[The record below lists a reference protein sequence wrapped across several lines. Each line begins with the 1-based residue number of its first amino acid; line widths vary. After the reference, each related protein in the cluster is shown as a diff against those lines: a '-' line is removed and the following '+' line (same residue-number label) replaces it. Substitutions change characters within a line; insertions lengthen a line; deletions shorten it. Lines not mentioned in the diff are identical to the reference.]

1 MHRCGDE
8 EDAMTITDYRAA
20 ALEGQ
25 VLPIIDI
32 GPWSSGNVDDRRRV
46 AAEVDAACCEIGFF
60 LVTSHGVDPGLIA
73 RMYDVTK
80 RFFALPD
87 GSKAR
92 WSSPTGNS
100 YRGWAVRGAPGPN
113 AGVRL
118 RESYEVCRYDSADE
132 LAAVG
137 YEQRWLDGFDPN
149 IWPDDPPDFRAVWSE
164 YYVAMRDLG
173 GRLLSICAAGLGLD
187 AAWFADKFDRETSYL
202 SGNLYPAELEPTGDS
217 LRFGAHTD
225 IGSLTILY
233 QDGGPGGLQVLDRLG
248 RWCDVA
254 EVPGTY
260 VVNLGDMLAKWTN
273 DRWVATMHRVVRPRP
288 SDAPENRLSLP
299 YFQHPNFDAL
309 IECIPTCTAPERPA
323 KYPPVF
329 GGDWATHR
337 FNTADYG

>member
-1 MHRCGDE
+1 MHRCGHE

-25 VLPIIDI
+25 VVPIIDI
-32 GPWSSGNVDDRRRV
+32 SGWSSGDADARRRV

-60 LVTSHGVDPGLIA
+60 LVTGHDVDPGLTA

-87 GSKAR
+87 GVKAR
-92 WSSPTGNS
+92 WSSPTGNT
-100 YRGWAVRGAPGPN
+100 YRGWAVRGAPGPTT
-113 AGVRL
+113 GVRL
-118 RESYEVCRYDSADE
+118 RESYEVCRYDSVEE

-137 YEQRWLDGFDPN
+137 YGQRWLDGFDPN

-164 YYVAMRDLG
+164 YYVAVRDLG
-173 GRLLSICAAGLGLD
+173 ARLLSICAGALGLD
-187 AAWFADKFDRETSYL
+187 DSWFVDKFDRETSYL
-202 SGNLYPAELEPTGDS
+202 SGNLYPAEHQPTGDG

-254 EVPGTY
+254 EVPGSY

-288 SDAPENRLSLP
+288 SDRREDRVSLP

-309 IECIPTCTAPERPA
+309 IECIATCTGPDNPA
-323 KYPPVF
+323 KYPPVL
-329 GGDWATHR
+329 GGDWATYR